1 MVELLGAVVSLA
13 AVAVLV
19 LGAVVVIAIVT
30 LLWLGAMAVST
41 GRESYGRA
49 APVPVGTG
57 TDGRARNSLAG
68 ETGAPAGGSGKAPAI
83 GLVNGSG
90 KAPGKA
96 SVNASGNGH
105 VNGRAAG
112 RGADRQVRAVA
123 ASARR

>member
-19 LGAVVVIAIVT
+19 FGAVVVIAIAT
-30 LLWLGAMAVST
+30 LVWLGAMAVST
-41 GRESYGRA
+41 GREPHGRA
-49 APVPVGTG
+49 TPVPAGTG
-57 TDGRARNSLAG
+57 TDG
-68 ETGAPAGGSGKAPAI
+68 SGKTPAI

-90 KAPGKA
+90 KAPANGSGKA
-96 SVNASGNGH
+96 PVNASGNGH

-123 ASARR
+123 ASARRA